1 MVVLILM
8 ALLAATPQVGRDGAV
23 LRAGCEPGSGEIARL
38 AGGIAASIRF
48 SMNGEGGVCYK
59 VDAAGKQGYLSAS
72 DLVGLDGFEQGRR
85 SANPANAS
93 SPPSAAGPTEKP
105 AAAAIR
111 FNGYASPTVREAIDL
126 LDKHQPRQALRRLE
140 WSLANEGRANPLT
153 LALAGL
159 AAYHSDSLD
168 RAAQYWRESL
178 QIENNP
184 SVALLLDRVTRESAA
199 DRGSNVEHGERF
211 RLRFDGGQIP
221 PHIASAMLQ
230 ALDAEYQRIDD
241 QLGCGG
247 NESIT
252 AIVLSRDAYNASSGG
267 AEWSAAQYDGRI
279 RVGMPDGA
287 VVSPELRRRF
297 GHEIVHACLARRGT
311 FPSWFHEGLAQRHSG
326 DRLTAEEKAEVR
338 SAVRDARLP
347 ALSALSGPWIGMTAA
362 QARLAYNYALAAIET
377 LIAEEGEARVRD
389 LIRSPASL
397 TAAADRIVES
407 LKR

>member
-1 MVVLILM
+1 
-8 ALLAATPQVGRDGAV
+8 
-23 LRAGCEPGSGEIARL
+23 
-38 AGGIAASIRF
+38 
-48 SMNGEGGVCYK
+48 MNGEGGVCYK
-59 VDAAGKQGYLSAS
+59 VQTAGKQGYLSTA
-72 DLVGLDGFEQGRR
+72 DLDGLDGFEQGRR
-85 SANPANAS
+85 SANPANSPS
-93 SPPSAAGPTEKP
+93 SPSTAGPTTKP
-105 AAAAIR
+105 AAAEIR
-111 FNGYASPTVREAIDL
+111 FNGYASPTVREAMDL

-153 LALAGL
+153 LTLAGL
-159 AAYHSDSLD
+159 AAYHSDELD
-168 RAAQYWRESL
+168 RAGQYWRESL

-184 SVALLLDRVTRESAA
+184 SVARLLARITQKSAA

-230 ALDAEYQRIDD
+230 ALDAEYQRIDG

-252 AIVLSRDAYNASSGG
+252 AIVLSRDSYKASSGG
-267 AEWSAAQYDGRI
+267 AEWSAAQYDGRV

-297 GHEIVHACLARRGT
+297 GHEIVHACLARRGS
-311 FPSWFHEGLAQRHSG
+311 FPSWFHEGLAQRYSG
-326 DRLTAEEKAEVR
+326 DRLTSEEKAEVR
-338 SAVRDARLP
+338 AAVRDDRLP
-347 ALSALSGPWIGMTAA
+347 GLSSLSGPWSGMTAA

-377 LIAEEGEARVRD
+377 LIAEEGEDRVRD

-397 TAAADRIVES
+397 AAAAGRIVES

>member
-1 MVVLILM
+1 MFVHILM
-8 ALLAATPQVGRDGAV
+8 ALLAAPPQVGRDGAV
-23 LRAGCEPGSGEIARL
+23 LRLGCEPGSGEIARL
-38 AGGIAASIRF
+38 AAGTAVSIRF

-59 VDAAGKQGYLSAS
+59 VQTAGKQGYLSTA
-72 DLVGLDGFEQGRR
+72 DLDGLDGFEQGRR
-85 SANPANAS
+85 SANPANSPS
-93 SPPSAAGPTEKP
+93 SPSTAGPTTKP
-105 AAAAIR
+105 AAAEIR
-111 FNGYASPTVREAIDL
+111 FNGYASPTVREAMDL

-159 AAYHSDSLD
+159 AAYHSDELD
-168 RAAQYWRESL
+168 RAGQYWRESL

-184 SVALLLDRVTRESAA
+184 SVARLLARITQESAA

-230 ALDAEYQRIDD
+230 ALDAEYQRIDG

-252 AIVLSRDAYNASSGG
+252 AIVLSRDSYKASSGG

-297 GHEIVHACLARRGT
+297 GHEIVHACLARRGS
-311 FPSWFHEGLAQRHSG
+311 FPSWFHEGLAQRYSG
-326 DRLTAEEKAEVR
+326 DRLTSEEKAEVR
-338 SAVRDARLP
+338 AAVRDDRLP
-347 ALSALSGPWIGMTAA
+347 GLSSLSGPWSGMTAA

-377 LIAEEGEARVRD
+377 LIAEEGEDRVRD

-397 TAAADRIVES
+397 AAAAGRIVES